1 MALALRKSISL
12 FFLIIFSLD
21 VRARGVESR
30 WSMKGEEDL
39 ELEKQLKVLNKPP
52 VKSFQSKSGH
62 IYDCIDIY
70 KQPAFDNPLLKD
82 HKLQMWPS
90 SFPEG
95 MPIYSNLRQNSTCP
109 SGTALIRRTTM
120 NDLIYAK
127 TLQNHVKSHGANVK
141 SGINDGSHYA
151 IMKTD
156 VAEYYGASAKLI
168 VYGFPNVK
176 LDQVTIS
183 QIWVIGGAGGPEDKM
198 NTVQAGWHVY
208 PDINGDSLTHL
219 STFWT
224 ADGYKTGCFNF
235 NCPGFVALSPDFG
248 PGSEITELSV
258 YGGIQKSIEISI
270 FKDQKT
276 GNWWLT
282 YGHERSFVGYW
293 PKELF
298 NNLDKATEVDYGG
311 AVYSPINEPS
321 PPMGSGHLVEEG
333 PNKTCY
339 FLNVQLVN
347 ERNELYDPE
356 DNNVHFYADILQY
369 YDIDYGYE
377 SGTPDGYQFSYGG
390 PGGYTH

>member
-90 SFPEG
+90 SFPKG
-95 MPIYSNLRQNSTCP
+95 MPINSNLRQNSTCP
-109 SGTALIRRTTM
+109 SGTALIRRTTK
-120 NDLIYAK
+120 NDLIYGK
-127 TLQNHVKSHGANVK
+127 TLQNHVKSHGANFK
-141 SGINDGSHYA
+141 SSINDGSH
-151 IMKTD
+151 
-156 VAEYYGASAKLI
+156 
-168 VYGFPNVK
+168 
-176 LDQVTIS
+176 
-183 QIWVIGGAGGPEDKM
+183 
-198 NTVQAGWHVY
+198 VY
-208 PDINGDSLTHL
+208 PGINGDSLTHL

-270 FKDQKT
+270 FKDQET

-298 NNLDKATEVDYGG
+298 NNLEKATEVDYGG
-311 AVYSPINEPS
+311 TVYSPFNEPS
-321 PPMGSGHLVEEG
+321 PPMGSGHPIEEG
-333 PNKTCY
+333 RNKTCY

-347 ERNELYDPE
+347 ERNELYDPK
-356 DNNVHFYADILQY
+356 DYHVATIADITEY
-369 YDIDYGYE
+369 YNIDYNYASE
-377 SGTPDGYQFSYGG
+377 TADGYQFRYGG
-390 PGGYTH
+390 PGGYTR

>member
-1 MALALRKSISL
+1 M
-12 FFLIIFSLD
+12 
-21 VRARGVESR
+21 E
-30 WSMKGEEDL
+30 GEEDL
-39 ELEKQLKVLNKPP
+39 ELEKQLKMLNKPP

-82 HKLQMWPS
+82 HKLQ
-90 SFPEG
+90 
-95 MPIYSNLRQNSTCP
+95 
-109 SGTALIRRTTM
+109 
-120 NDLIYAK
+120 YA
-127 TLQNHVKSHGANVK
+127 V
-141 SGINDGSHYA
+141 
-151 IMKTD
+151 MKTD
-156 VAEYYGASAKLI
+156 VGEYYGASAKLI

-176 LDQVTIS
+176 LDQATIS
-183 QIWVIGGAGGPEDKM
+183 QIWVIGGADGPEEKI
-198 NTVQAGWHVY
+198 NTVQAGWHVRKITVY
-208 PDINGDSLTHL
+208 PGIDGDSLTHL

-298 NNLDKATEVDYGG
+298 NNLEKATEVDYGG
-311 AVYSPINEPS
+311 AVYSPFNEPS
-321 PPMGSGHLVEEG
+321 PPMGSGHLAIPTEG

-347 ERNELYDPE
+347 ERNELYDPIYYKVHIIADITE
-356 DNNVHFYADILQY
+356 YYNIDNNYL
-369 YDIDYGYE
+369 
-377 SGTPDGYQFSYGG
+377 SGPPDGYQFRYGG
-390 PGGYTH
+390 PGGYTR